1 MLRDADTNKAS
12 KQQSKRNAKSKRKIK
27 NEREK
32 IIFAAR
38 CVCEDGDEDEDG
50 LGQVEH
56 LLRHESHST

>member
-1 MLRDADTNKAS
+1 MQKKCKIEKENKN
-12 KQQSKRNAKSKRKIK
+12 Q
-27 NEREK
+27 REK

-38 CVCEDGDEDEDG
+38 CVCEDGDEDG

>member
-1 MLRDADTNKAS
+1 MLKDADTKKAS
-12 KQQSKRNAKSKRKIK
+12 KRQCKRNAKSKRKIK
-27 NEREK
+27 NQREK

-38 CVCEDGDEDEDG
+38 CVCEDGDEDG